1 MPTIFR
7 YTLVR
12 FRGQIF
18 GWGLALLVLGF
29 PIISTYDVVIKEQ
42 EKIKEVAGNFAP
54 LIAAMGGDLDKI
66 ASPSTYLT
74 MRCFTFMP
82 LILGLF
88 AVLGGSGLLVSDE
101 ENGTLDLVLAHP
113 VSRTGLFTGRLLA
126 FVSTTLVILAVLWIG
141 LFVPMRWTALKGQV
155 SAGALLLP
163 ILSLL
168 AVLLLFGTLAL
179 LLSMVLPS
187 RRMAAM
193 ATGIVL
199 VGSFFVTSLAR
210 VDPRL
215 ERIAWLSPLNYYQS
229 GDALLGLNGAWFGGL
244 LAVAVFFAVL
254 AWWCFECRDIRVAG
268 EGGWRWPLLRRRAA
282 ASPVLQ

>member
-1 MPTIFR
+1 MLTIFY
-7 YTLVR
+7 YTLAR
-12 FRGQIF
+12 FQGQIF
-18 GWGLALLVLGF
+18 GWGLALVALGF
-29 PIISTYDVVIKEQ
+29 PVISTYDVVSKEQ
-42 EKIKEVAGNFAP
+42 EKVKQLAGNFAP

-88 AVLGGSGLLVSDE
+88 AVLAGSGLLVSDE

-126 FVSTTLVILAVLWIG
+126 FVSTTLVILMLFWIG

-163 ILSLL
+163 MLSLL
-168 AVLLLFGTLAL
+168 AVVLLFGTLAL
-179 LLSMVLPS
+179 LLSLVLPS

-193 ATGIVL
+193 AAGMVL
-199 VGSFFVTSLAR
+199 VGSFFVTALAR
-210 VDPRL
+210 VDPGL

-229 GDALLGLNGAWFGGL
+229 GDALLGLNGVWFGSL
-244 LAVAVFFAVL
+244 VAVAGLFAVM

-268 EGGWRWPLLRRRAA
+268 ESGWRWPLLRPRAA
-282 ASPVLQ
+282 T